1 MTNEQNTPSQDRWA
15 HLRFSVVG
23 PLLASPPPRGE
34 LRAAI
39 GVLVAK
45 EWVHPTL
52 GIRTR
57 FAASTIERWY
67 YEARSNQRDPVRAL
81 RKKARKDLGLHP
93 SMPEPIR
100 QALLAQ
106 YRDHRGWS
114 GRLHYDNLAV
124 RVKADPKLG
133 PLPSYSTLR
142 RFMRAMGLFRQH
154 RPKRDTEGARLAA
167 ERLDRREVRSYEAT
181 HVHGL
186 WHSDFHHA
194 RRAVLTAR
202 GEWVAPIALGVLDDR
217 SRLLCHMQ
225 WYLSE
230 TAEDFVHGVSQAIEK
245 RGAPRAL
252 MTDNG
257 PAMIA
262 AETEQGLPRLSI
274 VHETTL
280 PYSPFQN
287 AKQEAFWAQVE
298 GRFMAMLE
306 GVKELTLARLNE
318 ATQAWAEMEYNRKT
332 HSELGESPLAR
343 YLAGPDV
350 GRPSP
355 SSDELRLAFT
365 RQETRTPRLSDGT
378 LTVEGRRFEI
388 PSRYRHLTRVAV
400 RYAHWDLSYV
410 HLADVRTGVVL
421 CRIYPLD
428 KEANADGVRR
438 TLEPGPLA
446 AVEEKPV
453 ESGPSPLLVKLM
465 EDYAATGLPPAYL
478 PKEER
483 P

>member
-1 MTNEQNTPSQDRWA
+1 MTNEHQTPLQDRWA

-34 LRAAI
+34 LRTAI
-39 GVLVAK
+39 EALAQK

-52 GIRTR
+52 GTRTH
-57 FAASTIERWY
+57 FAPSTIERWY
-67 YEARSNQRDPVRAL
+67 YGARNGERDPVGAL
-81 RKKARKDLGLHP
+81 RKKPRKDLGQHP
-93 SMPEPIR
+93 AMPEPIR

-106 YRDHRGWS
+106 YRDHRSWS
-114 GRLHYDNLAV
+114 ARLHYDNLAA

-133 PLPSYSTLR
+133 RLPSYATVR

-154 RPKRDTEGARLAA
+154 RPKRDTEGARRAA

-186 WHSDFHHA
+186 WHSDFHHG
-194 RRAVLTAR
+194 RRLVLTAR
-202 GEWVAPIALGVLDDR
+202 GEWVTPILLGVLDDR
-217 SRLLCHMQ
+217 SRLACHLQ

-230 TAEDFVHGVSQAIEK
+230 TAEDFVHGVCQAIQK
-245 RGAPRAL
+245 RGPPRAF
-252 MTDNG
+252 MNDNG
-257 PAMIA
+257 SAMVA
-262 AETEQGLPRLSI
+262 TETQQGFARVSI
-274 VHETTL
+274 VQEFTL

-287 AKQEAFWAQVE
+287 AKQEVFWAQVE
-298 GRFMAMLE
+298 GRLMPMLD
-306 GVKELTLARLNE
+306 GVKDLTLAYLNE

-332 HSELGESPLAR
+332 HSELGESPLSR

-365 RQETRTPRLSDGT
+365 KRETRTPRLADGT

-400 RYAHWDLSYV
+400 RYAHWDLSHV

-428 KEANADGVRR
+428 KAANADGMRR
-438 TLEPGPLA
+438 TLAPGPLA
-446 AVEEKPV
+446 DVEQKPV
-453 ESGPSPLLVKLM
+453 ESGPSPLLAKLM

-483 P
+483 S

>member
-1 MTNEQNTPSQDRWA
+1 MTTEHDTPLQERWA

-23 PLLASPPPRGE
+23 PLLASPPARGD
-34 LRAAI
+34 LCAAI
-39 GVLVAK
+39 KALAAK

-52 GIRTR
+52 GTRVR

-67 YEARSNQRDPVRAL
+67 YEARNERRDPVGAL
-81 RKKARKDLGLHP
+81 RKKPRKDLGQHP
-93 SMPEPIR
+93 AMPDPLR

-114 GRLHYDNLAV
+114 GRLHYDNLRE
-124 RVKADPKLG
+124 RVKADAKLG

-142 RFMRAMGLFRQH
+142 RFMRATGLFRQH

-167 ERLDRREVRSYEAT
+167 ERLDSREVRSYEAT

-194 RRAVLTAR
+194 RRPVLTPR
-202 GEWVAPIALGVLDDR
+202 GEWVTPMLLGVLDDR

-230 TAEDFVHGVSQAIEK
+230 TAEDFVHGVAQAIQK
-245 RGAPRAL
+245 RVLPRAF

-257 PAMIA
+257 SAMIA
-262 AETEQGLPRLSI
+262 AETAQGLKRLGI
-274 VHETTL
+274 THETTL
-280 PYSPFQN
+280 PYSPYQN
-287 AKQEAFWAQVE
+287 AKQEVLWAQVE
-298 GRFMAMLE
+298 GRLMAMLE
-306 GVKELTLARLNE
+306 GVKELTLALLNE

-332 HSELGESPLAR
+332 HSELGESPLSR
-343 YLAGPDV
+343 YLAGPEV

-355 SSDELRLAFT
+355 SSDELRIAFT
-365 RQETRTPRLSDGT
+365 KQETRTPRLSDGT
-378 LTVEGRRFEI
+378 LSVEGRRFEI

-410 HLADVRTGVVL
+410 HLADVRTGAVL

-428 KEANADGVRR
+428 KEANADGLRR

-446 AVEEKPV
+446 GMEEKPV
-453 ESGPSPLLVKLM
+453 ESGPAPLLAKLM

-483 P
+483 S